1 MKGAPGW
8 HPLLPRSF
16 FARTLLLVLLV
27 TLFSK
32 VLTMLYLLSN
42 EDLLV
47 DRQYSHGTAMLIR
60 AYGPVICRHAPISSS
75 SPACA

>member
-1 MKGAPGW
+1 MKGGPGW

-16 FARTLLLVLLV
+16 FARTILLVLLV

-32 VLTMLYLLSN
+32 MLTMLYLVSN

-47 DRQYSHGTAMLIR
+47 DRQYSHGTAMLISSYWAASPETR
-60 AYGPVICRHAPISSS
+60 ADIE
-75 SPACA
+75 